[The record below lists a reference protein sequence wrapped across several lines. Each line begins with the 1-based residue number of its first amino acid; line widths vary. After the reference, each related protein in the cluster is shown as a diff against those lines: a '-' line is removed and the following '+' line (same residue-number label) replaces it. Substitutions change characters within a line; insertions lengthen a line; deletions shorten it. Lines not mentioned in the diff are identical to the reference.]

1 MPNKAYDGL
10 RGVVVAPTTQ
20 GHWAVMPLPEDQ
32 LRALSLRAFARAKA
46 QGERPTR
53 VRNKDPLKPPGVCDC
68 VCVGVGQSL
77 IDDGVSAGRVMEM
90 TRSAGVRG
98 SVASSAPSSSAAWL
112 PAGLASPA
120 LRTLSS
126 IAR

>member
-1 MPNKAYDGL
+1 MSRRTTDPTQQQQPPSAAGVSSSSATSSSSAAWLED
-10 RGVVVAPTTQ
+10 RG
-20 GHWAVMPLPEDQ
+20 D
-32 LRALSLRAFARAKA
+32 A
-46 QGERPTR
+46 QR
-53 VRNKDPLKPPGVCDC
+53 GVCDC
-68 VCVGVGQSL
+68 VGVGVGQSL
-77 IDDGVSAGRVMEM
+77 SDDGVSAGRVMEM

-98 SVASSAPSSSAAWL
+98 SVASPPSSSSAAWL